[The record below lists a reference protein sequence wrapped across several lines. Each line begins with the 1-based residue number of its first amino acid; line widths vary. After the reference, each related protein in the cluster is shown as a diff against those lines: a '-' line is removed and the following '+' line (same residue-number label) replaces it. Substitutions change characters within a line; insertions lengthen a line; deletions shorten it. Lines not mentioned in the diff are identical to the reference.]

1 MWTLTSSIN
10 IEHEIFKEL
19 RQEKKWINIFVDSLI
34 CLILKLNVH
43 ERMLGKGRLQ
53 ASNKEISG
61 MNPEIFLT
69 VYGLVEC

>member
-1 MWTLTSSIN
+1 MN
-10 IEHEIFKEL
+10 QYFC
-19 RQEKKWINIFVDSLI
+19 RFFI

-61 MNPEIFLT
+61 MNPEMFLT
-69 VYGLVEC
+69 VYGLVECNQETGFVSVQ